1 MIVVS
6 KQSDISVVDDNR
18 DILRII
24 ENEFKD
30 DTDYKFKFFS
40 SGSIFLS
47 GLTNDVDLVILDIHM
62 PDFDILDAIE
72 KIDDIS
78 PMAYVIIISA
88 DRDFD
93 GLKHLLN
100 MGIFRFCE
108 KGEHDFLPNLRKYIK
123 AAHRKITIRKG
134 LLNGNQ

>member
-1 MIVVS
+1 MS
-6 KQSDISVVDDNR
+6 KQSDISVVDDSR
-18 DILRII
+18 EILEII
-24 ENEFKD
+24 EHEFIND
-30 DTDYKFKFFS
+30 HDYKFRFYS
-40 SGSIFLS
+40 SGSVFLD
-47 GLTNDVDLVILDIHM
+47 GLSNDVDLVIIDIHM
-62 PDFDILDAIE
+62 PDFDIMDAIE
-72 KIDDIS
+72 KIDEVS

-108 KGEHDFLPNLRKYIK
+108 KGERDFLPNLRNYIK

-134 LLNGNQ
+134 FISGN